1 MAREATEIEITTIG
15 RRTGENHSHPVWF
28 IREGKSTFLLPVGG
42 AGSQWYRN
50 LRKNPTIKLG
60 SNSAKARLI
69 TDRSKVNQVMD
80 EFASKYGASD
90 VKQYYPGVDVA
101 VEVRDS

>member
-1 MAREATEIEITTIG
+1 MAGEATEIEITTIG
-15 RRTGENHSHPVWF
+15 RRTGQAHSNPVWF
-28 IREGKSTFLLPVGG
+28 IREGKSTYLLPVGG
-42 AGSQWYRN
+42 ANSQWFRN

-69 TDRSKVNQVMD
+69 SDRSKVDQVIG
-80 EFASKYGASD
+80 EFSSKYGASD

>member
-1 MAREATEIEITTIG
+1 MATEPTEIEITTIG
-15 RRTGENHSHPVWF
+15 RRTGQGHSIPVWF

-50 LRKNPTIKLG
+50 LRKNPTIKLN
-60 SNSAKARLI
+60 SSSAKARLI
-69 TDRSKVNQVMD
+69 TDQQQVD
-80 EFASKYGASD
+80 RVVGEFSSKYGASD
-90 VKQYYPGVDVA
+90 VRRYYPGVDVA

>member
-1 MAREATEIEITTIG
+1 MAAEATEIEITTIG
-15 RRTGENHSHPVWF
+15 RRTGQGHSIPVWF

-42 AGSQWYRN
+42 RGSQWFRN

-60 SNSAKARLI
+60 SASGKAQLI
-69 TDRSKVNQVMD
+69 TDQGRVAHVFE
-80 EFASKYGASD
+80 EFSSKYGAND
-90 VKQYYPGVDVA
+90 VNRFYPGVDVA

>member
-15 RRTGENHSHPVWF
+15 RRTGEGHSHPVWF
-28 IREGKSTFLLPVGG
+28 VREGKSTYLLPVGG

-50 LRKNPTIKLG
+50 LRRNPTIKLG
-60 SNSAKARLI
+60 STSAKARLI
-69 TDRSKVNQVMD
+69 TDRAKVDQVVN
-80 EFASKYGASD
+80 EFTSKYGASN
-90 VKQYYPGVDVA
+90 VREYYPGVDVA

>member
-15 RRTGENHSHPVWF
+15 RRTGEGHSHPVWF
-28 IREGKSTFLLPVGG
+28 IREGKSTYLLPVGG
-42 AGSQWYRN
+42 AGSQWFRN

-60 SNSAKARLI
+60 ANSAKAQLI
-69 TDRSKVNQVMD
+69 TDRGKVDQVVN
-80 EFASKYGASD
+80 EFTSKYGASD
-90 VKQYYPGVDVA
+90 VQKYYPGVDVA